1 MTAKEYLSQARYL
14 DARINTKIKQLE
26 ALNTLATSATSVLTG
41 MPHSPNKATSKMA
54 DIVDKIVDL
63 QAEINRDI
71 DALVDLKGEMRSK
84 LEMVPA
90 EDYKAIL
97 EMPPVSEWLTQ
108 TTKNSQQNI
117 AQQVYENTWK
127 WLKDRG
133 CDQYVNKDLIEQYAL
148 YMQRTIQCQEGINQY
163 GLLAKHPTTQMPIA
177 SPYFNMALQSSKQA
191 NLYWMQI
198 YQIVKDNCETPI
210 GNSNPNDDLME
221 RLLG

>member
-1 MTAKEYLSQARYL
+1 MPKKKRGTQENGFFFSRVRMRMRVRVFTHKPTNEGNEVSGNRKDNTVKEADL
-14 DARINTKIKQLE
+14 ITTIKKY
-26 ALNTLATSATSVLTG
+26 LATLPETFA
-41 MPHSPNKATSKMA
+41 
-54 DIVDKIVDL
+54 
-63 QAEINRDI
+63 
-71 DALVDLKGEMRSK
+71 
-84 LEMVPA
+84 
-90 EDYKAIL
+90 
-97 EMPPVSEWLTQ
+97 
-108 TTKNSQQNI
+108 
-117 AQQVYENTWK
+117 WK
-127 WLKDRG
+127 EHGGQYGTAG

-198 YQIVKDNCETPI
+198 YQIVKDNCETPL

>member
-1 MTAKEYLSQARYL
+1 MANGHGGARPGAGRKKKALSEKIIDGNPGKAPL
-14 DARINTKIKQLE
+14 TKLQFSVQDS
-26 ALNTLATSATSVLTG
+26 ALHG
-41 MPHSPNKATSKMA
+41 EDMP
-54 DIVDKIVDL
+54 L
-63 QAEINRDI
+63 
-71 DALVDLKGEMRSK
+71 
-84 LEMVPA
+84 
-90 EDYKAIL
+90 
-97 EMPPVSEWLTQ
+97 VSEWLTQ

-127 WLKDRG
+127 WLKERG